1 MNGDILVRL
10 LNAHLIRLVCGSRCI
25 VPLKLCCGRVL
36 LVSLILENLMSL
48 HRSSNLL
55 LSCTSSSDQVL
66 GLELGR
72 HHCCLSLELLSYLLV
87 LLSLFGRVLDHI
99 KLLLAK
105 LRRRLMKLVALER
118 RIWIEF
124 RCLLLLALILHIL
137 GSLQAPLVLLG

>member
-72 HHCCLSLELLSYLLV
+72 HHSCLSLELLSYLLV
-87 LLSLFGRVLDHI
+87 CLSFFGRVLDHI
-99 KLLLAK
+99 ELLLAK

-124 RCLLLLALILHIL
+124 RCLLLLTLILHIL